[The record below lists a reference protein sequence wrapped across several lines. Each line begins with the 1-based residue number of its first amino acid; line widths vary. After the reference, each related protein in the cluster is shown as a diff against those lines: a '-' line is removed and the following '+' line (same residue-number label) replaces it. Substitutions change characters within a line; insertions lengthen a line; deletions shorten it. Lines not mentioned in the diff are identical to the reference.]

1 MASSSRHDV
10 VLVRYPFS
18 DLSGAKVRT
27 AVVVSA
33 SHPSA
38 DLLLTPLTSRTTG
51 LFPGEF
57 VLAEWAQSGLHVA
70 TAVKRGVYTIHS
82 SLVAKKVGTLRP
94 ADGRQLDQALS
105 AWLGI

>member
-1 MASSSRHDV
+1 MASSSRHDII
-10 VLVRYPFS
+10 LVRYPFS
-18 DLSGAKVRT
+18 DLSGAKVRP

-38 DLLLTPLTSRTTG
+38 DLLLTPLTSPG

-57 VLAEWAQSGLHVA
+57 VLAEWAQSGLHLA